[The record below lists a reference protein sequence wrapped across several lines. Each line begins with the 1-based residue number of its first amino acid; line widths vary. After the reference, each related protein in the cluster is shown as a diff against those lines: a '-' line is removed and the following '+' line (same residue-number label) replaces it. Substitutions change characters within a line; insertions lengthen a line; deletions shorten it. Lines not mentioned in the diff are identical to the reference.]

1 VDHDQRDADY
11 QSDGQEMMAQNFRG
25 RRPQGALGDIEPS
38 VDVSRRT
45 AMGLIFGATCVM
57 PSSHT
62 AADDTF
68 RREVLATLARLR
80 PQLVVQP
87 RSEPNILLVSNRVE
101 VSLDNLQRNLDK
113 TSDPAKR
120 ETAIV
125 AFIEQATLQGTKDS
139 AVVPFAEIKA
149 KLYAHLAPSEYLA
162 HTSGALIHREFPSKT
177 LVAAIAIDG
186 ANTLEVVQQKHLD
199 GWGIGADAV
208 HAAALQNLENFAATI
223 PLNARPSKNGIGTY
237 CTIDATRHT
246 LPNGNTFGSAA
257 ALVLAP
263 RFMSRLRA
271 SVHESVFVGIPNRSF
286 LVAWSADFDLR
297 KEFYKQVRH
306 DFERQAHPVSP
317 ELFVSS
323 AAGLRLAMAQERTDH
338 GVG

>member
-1 VDHDQRDADY
+1 M
-11 QSDGQEMMAQNFRG
+11 S
-25 RRPQGALGDIEPS
+25 PS
-38 VDVSRRT
+38 H
-45 AMGLIFGATCVM
+45 AFG
-57 PSSHT
+57 
-62 AADDTF
+62 DDTF

-80 PQLVVQP
+80 PNLVVKP
-87 RSEPNILLVSNRVE
+87 RSEPNMLLVSNRFE

-125 AFIEQATLQGTKDS
+125 AFIEQATQQAAKDS
-139 AVVPFAEIKA
+139 AAVPFAEIKA
-149 KLYAHLAPSEYLA
+149 NLFSHLAPAEYIA
-162 HTSGALIHREFPSKT
+162 RTSGTLIHRDFPSKT

-199 GWGIGADAV
+199 GWGVGADAV
-208 HAAALQNLENFAATI
+208 HATALQNLENFAATI
-223 PLNARPSKNGIGTY
+223 PLNASTSKKGTGKY
-237 CTIDATRHT
+237 CTVDATRHT
-246 LPNGNTFGSAA
+246 LPNGNRFGSAA

-263 RFMSRLRA
+263 QFMSRLRA
-271 SVHESVFVGIPNRSF
+271 SLHENVFVGIPNRSF

-297 KEFYKQVRH
+297 KEFYSRVRQ
-306 DFERQAHPVSP
+306 DFVRQSHPISP

-323 AAGLRLAMAQERTDH
+323 SAGLRLATAQERADH